1 MKSMMSLIAFIMLAT
16 QLTAAQA
23 YTLLDLKA
31 KAIEAGISRTQYD
44 IMIARFKNYDTL
56 KNTANDEASAHPE
69 LTGSQV
75 SGNKNY
81 VMFIDFSLSSAEERL
96 YVVNLVTGHVSKFLV
111 THGMGS
117 DINHNGY
124 AESFS
129 NENNSHKSS
138 LGLYISAGTYVG
150 KHGESVRLH
159 GLSSTNSNA
168 LERAI
173 VMHAASYVSE
183 GIADAQGHIGRSHGC
198 PAMNAAD
205 WKLLKPKIKGGVLL
219 LAYNEKIAK
228 KAD

>member
-1 MKSMMSLIAFIMLAT
+1 MKIILSLIAFVLISI
-16 QLTAAQA
+16 QLTSAQA

-44 IMIARFKNYDTL
+44 IMINQFKNYDKL
-56 KNTANDEASAHPE
+56 KAAANQEADQHKD
-69 LTGSQV
+69 LVGSKV
-75 SGNKNY
+75 IGNKNY

-96 YVVNLVTGHVSKFLV
+96 YVINLVTGNISKFLV

-129 NENNSHKSS
+129 NEDSSHKSS
-138 LGLYISAGTYVG
+138 LGLYISAGIYVG

-168 LERAI
+168 LTRAI

-183 GIADAQGHIGRSHGC
+183 NIADTQGHIGRSHGC
-198 PAMNAAD
+198 PAMNALD
-205 WKLLKPKIKGGVLL
+205 WKLLKPKVSGGVLL
-219 LAYNEKIAK
+219 LAYNEKLAK
-228 KAD
+228 KAN

>member
-1 MKSMMSLIAFIMLAT
+1 MKSILSLIAFVMFAT
-16 QLTAAQA
+16 HLTAAQA

-31 KAIEAGISRTQYD
+31 KAIEAGISRTQYE
-44 IMIARFKNYDTL
+44 IMISRFKNYDAL
-56 KNTANDEASAHPE
+56 KIAANNEANAHPE
-69 LTGSQV
+69 LVGSQV

-96 YVVNLVTGHVSKFLV
+96 FVVNLTTGNISKFLV

-129 NENNSHKSS
+129 NQDSSHKSS
-138 LGLYISAGTYVG
+138 LGLYISGGTYVG

-173 VMHAASYVSE
+173 VMHAARYVSE
-183 GIADAQGHIGRSHGC
+183 DIAQIKGHIGRSHGC

-205 WKLLKPKIKGGVLL
+205 FRLLRPKIKGGVLL
-219 LAYNEKIAK
+219 LAYNEKMAK
-228 KAD
+228 KTN

>member
-1 MKSMMSLIAFIMLAT
+1 MKIILSLITFILLAT
-16 QLTAAQA
+16 QLNVAQA

-31 KAIEAGISRTQYD
+31 KAIEGGISRAQYD
-44 IMIARFKNYDTL
+44 IMIAQFKNYDKL
-56 KNTANDEASAHPE
+56 KAAANQKASEHKD
-69 LTGSQV
+69 LVGSQV
-75 SGNKNY
+75 VGNKNY

-96 YVVNLVTGHVSKFLV
+96 YVVNLVTGNISKFLV

-129 NENNSHKSS
+129 NEDNSHKSS
-138 LGLYISAGTYVG
+138 LGLYISAGIYVG

-183 GIADAQGHIGRSHGC
+183 DIADSQGHIGRSHGC

-205 WKLLKPKIKGGVLL
+205 WKLLKPKVNGGVLL
-219 LAYNEKIAK
+219 LAYNEKLAK
-228 KAD
+228 KAN

>member
-1 MKSMMSLIAFIMLAT
+1 MKIIFCLMNLVLLAT
-16 QLTAAQA
+16 QLTVAQA
-23 YTLLDLKA
+23 FTLVDLKA

-44 IMIARFKNYDTL
+44 VMVTQFKNYETL
-56 KNTANDEASAHPE
+56 LDAANEKAQTHRE
-69 LTGSQV
+69 ITGSFV
-75 SGNKNY
+75 NGNRKY
-81 VMFIDFSLSSAEERL
+81 VMFIDFSLASDEDRL
-96 YVVNLVTGHVSKFLV
+96 FIVNLVTGQISKFLV

-129 NENNSHKSS
+129 NKDGSHKSS

-173 VMHAASYVSE
+173 VMHAAEYVSDR
-183 GIADAQGHIGRSHGC
+183 IAQGKGQIGRSHGC

-219 LAYNEKIAK
+219 LAYNEKMAK

>member
-1 MKSMMSLIAFIMLAT
+1 MKIILSLITFILLAT
-16 QLTAAQA
+16 QLNVAQA

-31 KAIEAGISRTQYD
+31 KAIEAGISRAQYD
-44 IMIARFKNYDTL
+44 IMIAQFKNYDKL
-56 KNTANDEASAHPE
+56 KAAANQKASEHKD
-69 LTGSQV
+69 LVGSQV
-75 SGNKNY
+75 VGNKNY

-96 YVVNLVTGHVSKFLV
+96 YVVNLVTGNISKFLV

-129 NENNSHKSS
+129 NEDNSHKSS
-138 LGLYISAGTYVG
+138 LGLYISAGIYVG

-183 GIADAQGHIGRSHGC
+183 DIADSQGHIGRSHGC

-205 WKLLKPKIKGGVLL
+205 WKLLKSKVNGGVLL
-219 LAYNEKIAK
+219 LAYNEKLAK
-228 KAD
+228 KAN

>member
-1 MKSMMSLIAFIMLAT
+1 MKIILSLITFILLAT
-16 QLTAAQA
+16 QLNVAQA

-31 KAIEAGISRTQYD
+31 KAIEAGISRAQYD
-44 IMIARFKNYDTL
+44 IMIAQFKNYDKL
-56 KNTANDEASAHPE
+56 KAAANQKASEHKD
-69 LTGSQV
+69 LVGSQV
-75 SGNKNY
+75 VGNKNY

-96 YVVNLVTGHVSKFLV
+96 YVVNLVTGNISKFLV

-129 NENNSHKSS
+129 NEDNSHKSS
-138 LGLYISAGTYVG
+138 LGLYISAGIYVG

-183 GIADAQGHIGRSHGC
+183 DIADSQGHIGRSHGC

-205 WKLLKPKIKGGVLL
+205 WKLLKPKVNGGVLL
-219 LAYNEKIAK
+219 LAYNEKLAK
-228 KAD
+228 KAN